1 MATPNIT
8 CYHSYTHLNYFAF
21 QRYCC
26 LSSLHRLV
34 VCDTP
39 RFVVLLHPSVST
51 SIHHFSCIIFRQ
63 ADVPLGKDS
72 KQKSTT
78 WFNLALTK
86 ALLLLF
92 ALVGGLLK
100 KDTVPATTEDISTT
114 IIMITSIFFPLI
126 LIMCGV
132 QLLIPSIYI

>member
-1 MATPNIT
+1 MIPLAP
-8 CYHSYTHLNYFAF
+8 
-21 QRYCC
+21 
-26 LSSLHRLV
+26 SSL
-34 VCDTP
+34 
-39 RFVVLLHPSVST
+39 PSLFTTGHNSLSQT
-51 SIHHFSCIIFRQ
+51 
-63 ADVPLGKDS
+63 DVPLGKDL

-86 ALLLLF
+86 ALLLLLAF
-92 ALVGGLLK
+92 VGGLLK
-100 KDTVPATTEDISTT
+100 KDTAPATTEDISTT